1 MDKSEEAAF
10 EDHFAEPPAAR
21 TRPMRSRKT
30 ALLIAQ
36 RIVDEITAKQLPP
49 GAMLPAEKDMLA
61 RYEVGRGTLRE
72 SLRFLEMNGVITIKP
87 GPGGGPAVCDPD
99 SRDLAGSLGL
109 FLQLHGTPFRAI
121 VEVRQTMEPAIAAL
135 AATKVKPAHLDRL
148 LASVEAMDANIDDE
162 ESFLAENERFHEL
175 VAWASGNPMFALL
188 IASLHWITDGAFLG
202 VDYPERRRTA
212 VVAAHHRIY
221 EALASGDPELARSTM
236 ADHVGEF
243 ARYLERY
250 YPAVFDSPMRWSDIS
265 R

>member
-1 MDKSEEAAF
+1 MIEDVGAF
-10 EDHFAEPPAAR
+10 TEPLSAR
-21 TRPMRSRKT
+21 SRPIRSRKT

-61 RYEVGRGTLRE
+61 TYEVGRGTLRE

-109 FLQLHGTPFRAI
+109 FLQLHGTPFRSI
-121 VEVRQTMEPAIAAL
+121 VEVRRTMEPAIASVAAL
-135 AATKVKPAHLDRL
+135 NVRDVHLERIKD
-148 LASVEAMDANIDDE
+148 SVEKMELHLDDE
-162 ESFLAENERFHEL
+162 EMFLAENERFHEL

-188 IASLHWITDGAFLG
+188 ISSLHWITDGAFLG
-202 VDYPERRRTA
+202 VDYPERRRAA
-212 VVAAHHRIY
+212 VVSAHRKIY
-221 EALASGDPELARSTM
+221 EALASRDPEQAGDTM

-243 ARYLERY
+243 ANYLEKY
-250 YPAVFDSPMRWSDIS
+250 YPSVFDSPVRWSDIS

>member
-1 MDKSEEAAF
+1 MTDVGEQSAEEYF
-10 EDHFAEPPAAR
+10 LEPPAAR
-21 TRPMRSRKT
+21 ARPMRSRKT
-30 ALLIAQ
+30 ALIVAQ
-36 RIVDEITAKQLPP
+36 RIVDEITAQGLAP
-49 GAMLPAEKDMLA
+49 GSMLPSEKEMLA

-72 SLRFLEMNGVITIKP
+72 SLRFLEMNGVVTIKP
-87 GPGGGPAVCDPD
+87 GPGGGPAVNDPD

-109 FLQLHGTPFRAI
+109 FLQLHGTPFRSI

-135 AATKVKPAHLDRL
+135 AATKVQQGHLDRL
-148 LASVEAMDANIDDE
+148 LASVEAMEAHLDDE

-202 VDYPERRRTA
+202 VDYPERRREA
-212 VVAAHHRIY
+212 VVAAHRRIY
-221 EALASGDPELARSTM
+221 EALASRDPDLARQTM
-236 ADHVGEF
+236 HDHVGEF

-250 YPAVFDSPMRWSDIS
+250 YPAVFDNPMRWADIA

>member
-1 MDKSEEAAF
+1 MDPLDDTTAEE
-10 EDHFAEPPAAR
+10 HFADPPAAR
-21 TRPMRSRKT
+21 ARPMRSRKT
-30 ALLIAQ
+30 AFLIAQ
-36 RIVDEITAKQLPP
+36 RIVDEITTKKMKP
-49 GAMLPAEKDMLA
+49 GDMLPAEKEMLV

-109 FLQLHGTPFRAI
+109 FLQLHGTPFRSI

-135 AATKVKPAHLDRL
+135 AATKVQPAHLARL
-148 LASVEAMDANIDDE
+148 LASVESMEAHIDDE
-162 ESFLAENERFHEL
+162 DSFLAENERFHEL

-212 VVAAHHRIY
+212 VIAAHRRIY
-221 EALASGDPELARSTM
+221 EALASGDPELARQTM
-236 ADHVGEF
+236 SDHVGEF

-250 YPAVFDSPMRWSDIS
+250 YPSVFDSPMRWSDIA